1 MTVKTEKYD
10 RYSASSTLRSKSFRD
25 ISMSLGVNFS
35 TKDVISVKN
44 EEAIKN
50 AVKNLVLTGI
60 GTKLFQPNVG
70 SRVYNLLFEPLDPIL
85 VTEIKD
91 EIINTVNNFDSR
103 IIISDVT
110 VTGYEDSNTLDVEM
124 TYTIVGQPIVQT
136 IDFILKRAE

>member
-1 MTVKTEKYD
+1 MAVKTEKYD

-50 AVKNLVLTGI
+50 AVRNLVLTGI

-70 SRVYNLLFEPLDPIL
+70 SKVYNLLFEPLDPIL
-85 VTEIKD
+85 VTQIRE

-103 IIISDVT
+103 IIVSDVV

-124 TYTIVGQPIVQT
+124 TYTIVGQPIVQS

>member
-1 MTVKTEKYD
+1 MAVKTEKYD
-10 RYSASSTLRSKSFRD
+10 RYSASSTLRSKAFRD

-50 AVKNLVLTGI
+50 AVRNLVLTGI

-70 SRVYNLLFEPLDPIL
+70 SKVYNLLFEPLDPIL
-85 VTEIKD
+85 VTQIRE

-103 IIISDVT
+103 IIVSDVV

-124 TYTIVGQPIVQT
+124 TYTIVGQPIVQS